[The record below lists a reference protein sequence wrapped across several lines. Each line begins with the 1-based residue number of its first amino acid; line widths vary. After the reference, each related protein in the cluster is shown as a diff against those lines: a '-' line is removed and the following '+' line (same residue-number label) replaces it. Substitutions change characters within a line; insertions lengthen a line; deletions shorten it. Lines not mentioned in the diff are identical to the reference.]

1 MLSVWNVPT
10 SGLFDGRVARM
21 INPKTNLGCPIT
33 PGLRVGPLTLLF
45 CSLSRP
51 QQLISVRLHQ
61 QESHSRYSRPN
72 CLPVSQFGGC
82 FCSPARCT
90 LFPMKT
96 NKPAKFGPQTQA
108 IHGGEPNRHGVNGPI
123 VTEIIRSS
131 TFTFSST
138 EEMKQWA
145 EGKNKAYIYT
155 RYGNPTLSVA
165 EKKIAA
171 LEGAEAAVVTSSGM
185 AAISSALLAALK
197 SGDELIST
205 AQLYGGTY
213 RLMRDV
219 FPNMGIAVRYVGT
232 DLTDL
237 ENLVTPR
244 SKVLYIET
252 PTNPTLRLVD
262 IHKAVTFAKKH
273 KLISIID
280 NTFAT
285 PVLQNPIALGYDM
298 VVHSATKALAGHSD
312 IIAGVAV
319 GNSHWM
325 ERVRH
330 MIIYLGGS
338 MDPGAAYLLI
348 RGIKTLGVRV
358 QRQCENAIAV
368 AKFLER
374 HPKVACVHYPG
385 LKSHAD
391 HQLARKQMRGFG
403 SMLAFDLKGGLP
415 AARRFCDRV
424 RLFLMAASLGGVES
438 LVILPI
444 YSSHYNMT
452 NEELQ
457 RAGVSPGTVRV
468 SIGLEDKQDLI
479 EDLKQALA

>member
-1 MLSVWNVPT
+1 MHVS
-10 SGLFDGRVARM
+10 
-21 INPKTNLGCPIT
+21 
-33 PGLRVGPLTLLF
+33 
-45 CSLSRP
+45 
-51 QQLISVRLHQ
+51 
-61 QESHSRYSRPN
+61 SRYSVKHSRGANLDVCDLHP
-72 CLPVSQFGGC
+72 GGAE
-82 FCSPARCT
+82 SLSMKTQPARDT
-90 LFPMKT
+90 SRK
-96 NKPAKFGPQTQA
+96 NHGPQTTA
-108 IHGGEPNRHGVNGPI
+108 IHGGEPKRHGVNAPVGTP
-123 VTEIIRSS
+123 VTRTS
-131 TFTFSST
+131 TFTFSNT
-138 EEMKQWA
+138 EEMKQWG
-145 EGKNKAYIYT
+145 EGKSKAYIYT

-219 FPNMGIAVRYVGT
+219 FPNMGTTVRHVGT
-232 DLTDL
+232 DLADL

-285 PVLQNPIALGYDM
+285 PFLQNPIALGYDM

-319 GNSHWM
+319 GNSNWM
-325 ERVRH
+325 DRVRQ

-348 RGIKTLGVRV
+348 RGIKTLGVRIE
-358 QRQCENAIAV
+358 RQCENAVAV
-368 AKFLER
+368 AKYLEG
-374 HPKVACVHYPG
+374 HSKVERVHYPG
-385 LKSHAD
+385 LKSHPD
-391 HQLARKQMRGFG
+391 HLLAKNQMRGFG
-403 SMLAFDLKGGLP
+403 SMLAFDVKGGLP

-424 RLFLMAASLGGVES
+424 RLFLLAASLGGVES
-438 LVILPI
+438 LVILPA

-452 NEELQ
+452 DEE
-457 RAGVSPGTVRV
+457 
-468 SIGLEDKQDLI
+468 
-479 EDLKQALA
+479 